1 MSTILYE
8 SVDEGF
14 VKEVLNNVKY
24 ISRDTGEPVSIQRD
38 NIVLVKP
45 EEDFKDEVY
54 PSVHI
59 THLFDAHDKNR
70 YNPNQLV
77 VGRNYETNMAQM
89 KDSPVPFSL
98 FYQLDFY
105 AKYQTDLNA
114 MTSSWLKKHFRQ
126 FNLKVVDS
134 DEDEVTINVMVNEN
148 MKSLDFLEGYER
160 IYRKTISYHI
170 WVELDDE
177 IIYNVPMV
185 KDVSVKTNKK

>member
-1 MSTILYE
+1 MSTIWYE

-14 VKEVLNNVKY
+14 VKEVLNSVKY
-24 ISRDTGEPVSIQRD
+24 INRDTGEPVSIPED
-38 NIVLVKP
+38 NIILVKP
-45 EEDFKDEVY
+45 EEDFKEEVY

-59 THLFDAHDKNR
+59 THLFDSHDKNR

-105 AKYQTDLNA
+105 AKYQTDLNT

-134 DEDEVTINVMVNEN
+134 DEDEITINVMVNEN

-160 IYRKTISYHI
+160 IYRKTISYRI